1 MQLHYTGPAIAAQ
14 YRMKFVTKLSILLA
28 GVILLGLLGWK
39 VLFYRP
45 FEAAPSLAPVGGVQA
60 GWGEAGIQKLQ
71 SKGQKAG
78 PWMRFSTRGI
88 TTPPL
93 TDTTNIL
100 LAGMDTRQWR
110 KRGGRTDALVV
121 VVLDHKTRHVGLV
134 SIPRD
139 LYISI
144 PGHEPNRINTVYS
157 RGLRE
162 SGRKQGIALLMGAV
176 QHTLGLPI
184 SQVVFIDHAG
194 FEKLVDSLNGLTV
207 QVICPIRDRFIDPR
221 GPGDRLELKLEAGM
235 HHLDGRTTLMFARSR
250 HGRGIF
256 DRARRQQA
264 VLLSMRD
271 RVKELGLSH
280 MGKLL
285 PALRKVVYTDM
296 STYDI
301 MSLAAR
307 LSRVKREHIH
317 GLLLGPGHAKATIV
331 DKMWVMLPD
340 PDAMAA
346 ALTNLFRARTP
357 GFRRPTG
364 CPPMDVALKPA
375 GARGSKVRATHK
387 EAELVRPE
395 WAVGNKE
402 QGARNQE

>member
-1 MQLHYTGPAIAAQ
+1 MAEIMQLNYTGPAIAAL
-14 YRMKFVTKLSILLA
+14 YRMKFVIKLSILLS
-28 GVILLGLLGWK
+28 GVVLLGLLGWK
-39 VLFYRP
+39 ALLYRP
-45 FEAAPSLAPVGGVQA
+45 FEAAPSLAPAGGVQA
-60 GWGEAGIQKLQ
+60 GWGNTGIQKLQ
-71 SKGQKAG
+71 SKGQKTG
-78 PWMRFSTRGI
+78 PWMRFSSRGI

-93 TDTTNIL
+93 TNTTNIL

-121 VVLDHKTRHVGLV
+121 VVLDHKTKHVGLV

-139 LYISI
+139 LYIDI
-144 PGHEPNRINTVYS
+144 PGHQPNRINTVFS
-157 RGLRE
+157 RGLQE
-162 SGRKQGIALLMGAV
+162 GGPEQGIALLTGAV
-176 QHTLGLPI
+176 RHSLGLPI
-184 SQVVFIDHAG
+184 SHVVFIDHAG
-194 FEKLVDSLNGLTV
+194 FEDLVDALNGLTV

-221 GPGDRLELKLEAGM
+221 GPGDRLELKLEAGA

-271 RVKELGLSH
+271 RLKELGLRRMSE
-280 MGKLL
+280 LL

-296 STYDI
+296 QTYDI
-301 MSLAAR
+301 VSLAAR
-307 LSRVKREHIH
+307 LSRIKREHIH
-317 GLLLGPGHAKATIV
+317 GLLLGPGHAKPAIV

-357 GFRRPTG
+357 GFRRPKG
-364 CPPMDVALKPA
+364 CPPMDVALKP
-375 GARGSKVRATHK
+375 
-387 EAELVRPE
+387 
-395 WAVGNKE
+395 
-402 QGARNQE
+402 